1 MKMTTSRFRISEEHL
16 VNYSR
21 KLIQDFHYTKQTR
34 ELYQLVTMYLNSDHE
49 FEKHSLVTSKKEY
62 PFKLDKGLFLISA
75 PGAGKSF
82 LFEDLLPNLFG
93 HFPGFKYRQISTYML
108 QDLYLKH
115 GANAINEYNHSVYAP
130 ANQKTDYNLYIDDFG
145 REVKSLKFFGND
157 LYFMDMLIDARIRLN
172 KRGFRTHGSSN
183 LNLAELKA
191 YYSDATFSRFF
202 KLFNFIVMTDTID
215 FRMEL

>member
-1 MKMTTSRFRISEEHL
+1 MTTTSKFRISDEHL
-16 VNYSR
+16 VKQSQQLIMDFQYTEQTQMLY
-21 KLIQDFHYTKQTR
+21 KLVA
-34 ELYQLVTMYLNSDHE
+34 LYLNADPD
-49 FEKHSLVTSKKEY
+49 FEKHTLKTKKKEY
-62 PFKLDKGLFLISA
+62 PFSLNKGLFLISA

-82 LFEDLLPNLFG
+82 LFEDLLPCFFSY
-93 HFPGFKYRQISTYML
+93 FPELKYRQISTYML